1 VTEEY
6 KGRFAIYSNN
16 TSFKIYQV
24 TINNEAQNCTYG
36 KGKNRH
42 IWPEQRTLIDVEE
55 PITLM
60 NNIKTTTISS
70 TLSTDKISTTVTK
83 TNVEQ
88 STTPSSTS
96 VKFTTL
102 TLSAVTTEIP
112 NSTEIQKEHDE
123 TTETVEYTT
132 IFKADEKN
140 YEECGKSFKLLDFK
154 KFQIPYNPGEF
165 PFVVSIFQNLNVNEH
180 HYKCAGTI
188 ISSKLILTSVNCL
201 LDHNSKL
208 LSEEKLIV
216 YAAQYSL
223 LFNTPTE
230 NSKVYKVIFFKLKSF
245 CKIFHDYFL
254 FILGREN
261 FSA

>member
-1 VTEEY
+1 MRVTEEY

-24 TINNEAQNCTYG
+24 TINNEPQNCTYG
-36 KGKNRH
+36 KAKNRH
-42 IWPEQRTLIDVEE
+42 MWPEQRTLIDVEE
-55 PITLM
+55 SNTLM

-70 TLSTDKISTTVTK
+70 TLAIDKITTTVTK
-83 TNVEQ
+83 TNVEE
-88 STTPSSTS
+88 STTLSSTS
-96 VKFTTL
+96 VKFMTL

-112 NSTEIQKEHDE
+112 NSTEILKEHDE
-123 TTETVEYTT
+123 TTETLAYTT
-132 IFKADEKN
+132 TFKADEKKYDN
-140 YEECGKSFKLLDFK
+140 CGKSFKLLDFK

-165 PFVVSIFQNLNVNEH
+165 PFAVSIFQNLNAYEH
-180 HYKCAGTI
+180 HYKCSGTI

-223 LFNTPTE
+223 LFKKSTE
-230 NSKVYKVIFFKLKSF
+230 SSKIYKVNIFLNYHFVK
-245 CKIFHDYFL
+245 YFSIISYL
-254 FILGREN
+254 F
-261 FSA
+261 